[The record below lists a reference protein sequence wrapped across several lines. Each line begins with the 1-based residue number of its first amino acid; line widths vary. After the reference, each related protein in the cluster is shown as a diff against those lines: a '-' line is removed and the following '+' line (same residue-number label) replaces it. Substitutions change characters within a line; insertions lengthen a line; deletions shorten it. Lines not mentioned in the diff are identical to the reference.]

1 MPREAKDVIGTV
13 IEQVGGYTFKVI
25 GEAERGWSRD
35 RNNGVETPK
44 QTIRKF
50 DIQCQ
55 GCGDVKV
62 AAYSSLFGKM
72 NCICMKCKHANKP
85 EIKTTGI
92 VRKGLQK
99 IAEED
104 IERKTK
110 VDGSIDK
117 RSNKKNKVNYIGVT
131 FECAF
136 DNFLVISEAG
146 KVLSK
151 NGKHI
156 YRNFNV
162 RCLKCGTERETLIA
176 SLIAKGVACNNCR
189 TSDRNVRLDKS
200 LDLPTLERKV
210 EIIHEINDIWSEM
223 KRMAKAG
230 QLNRYLCDKFDAADY
245 LKDIEDEEDYK
256 RIEVVDD
263 SDDFNYDD
271 DSINW
276 DDEIDKYI

>member
-13 IEQVGGYTFKVI
+13 IEQLGGYTFKVI
-25 GEAERGWSRD
+25 AEAERGWSRD

-50 DIQCQ
+50 DIECQ

-85 EIKTTGI
+85 EPKTIGSTK
-92 VRKGLQK
+92 RGLQK

-104 IERKTK
+104 VEKKTK
-110 VDGSIDK
+110 VDGTIDK
-117 RSNKKNKVNYIGVT
+117 RSNRANKVDYIGLT
-131 FECAF
+131 FECAY
-136 DNFLVISEAG
+136 DNFLVIGEAERI
-146 KVLSK
+146 LSR

-156 YRNFNV
+156 YRNFHV

-210 EIIHEINDIWSEM
+210 EIIHEINDIWAEM
-223 KRMAKAG
+223 KKMAKAG
-230 QLNRYLCDKFDAADY
+230 TLNRYLCDKYDAADY
-245 LKDIEDEEDYK
+245 LRDIEDEEEDK
-256 RIEVVDD
+256 RIELVDD
-263 SDDFNYDD
+263 SDDFDYDD
-271 DSINW
+271 DNINW
-276 DDEIDKYI
+276 DDELEKYI

>member
-13 IEQVGGYTFKVI
+13 IEQLGGYTFKVI
-25 GEAERGWSRD
+25 AEAERGWSRD

-50 DIQCQ
+50 DIECQ

-85 EIKTTGI
+85 EPKTTGSTK
-92 VRKGLQK
+92 RGLQK

-104 IERKTK
+104 VEKKIKA
-110 VDGSIDK
+110 DGGIDK
-117 RSNKKNKVNYIGVT
+117 RSNRKNKVDYIGVT
-131 FECAF
+131 FECAY
-136 DNFLVISEAG
+136 DNFLVIGEAERI
-146 KVLSK
+146 LSR

-156 YRNFNV
+156 YRNFHV

-210 EIIHEINDIWSEM
+210 EIIHEINDIWAEM

-230 QLNRYLCDKFDAADY
+230 TLNRYLCDKYDAADY
-245 LKDIEDEEDYK
+245 LKDIEDEEEDK
-256 RIEVVDD
+256 RIELVDD
-263 SDDFNYDD
+263 IDDIDYDD
-271 DSINW
+271 DNINW
-276 DDEIDKYI
+276 DERIKDLY